1 MSVIAGVCLLLIAHW
16 PAAFVW
22 VIIVSLLAVAICPL
36 LAVLALI
43 RFTRPKILL
52 FDLILCALGSLVV
65 GILFNLAL
73 KSGIHEIS
81 GRHLSPAAAR
91 TLWLNLAGWV
101 VGLFELARFV
111 SALPRDMS

>member
-22 VIIVSLLAVAICPL
+22 VIIVSLLAEAICPL
-36 LAVLALI
+36 LSTLALI
-43 RFTRPKILL
+43 RITRPRISLL
-52 FDLILCALGSLVV
+52 DLVLCAVGSLVV
-65 GILFNLAL
+65 GVLFNVAL

-91 TLWLNLAGWV
+91 MLWLNLVGWV
-101 VGLFELARFV
+101 IGLFELARFV
-111 SALPRDMS
+111 SALPREMS